1 MSTQGHDILIE
12 KRIGPMKEP
21 WKHECFRRK
30 DILGREEDQQSN
42 FSEIKGRE
50 SVPVEFPRTWFWE
63 RARLFWAEG

>member
-1 MSTQGHDILIE
+1 
-12 KRIGPMKEP
+12 MKEP